1 MKQVTGIDVSDAPSY
16 ATILHAVE
24 ASRRYRSGGVG
35 TSGKGSGSA
44 TLVKKLDTRP
54 YKCPMPVMGCFRFM
68 RYLWQQIWADHNA
81 RKLALFLM
89 VNLAVMGLEI
99 VVGRWTNSLGLLSDA
114 GHMFFDCGALFMGL
128 CASVTSR
135 WFRDA
140 RINVFSG
147 LLHGISLL
155 LLGLSIFGESVHRL
169 MNPVEVLTH
178 GLLSTS
184 IVGFAVN
191 LVGILYFHEHA
202 SHGGCNTGDC
212 SCQAS
217 SNANMQGVFLHILA
231 DALGSL
237 SVIVSSLLIEYRGWA
252 HADTICSLIIASFIS
267 LSAYPLIRST
277 WGNLKLYGKAPEKE
291 AFEIDEFITLC
302 TESSDS
308 NQMYKVV

>member
-1 MKQVTGIDVSDAPSY
+1 
-16 ATILHAVE
+16 
-24 ASRRYRSGGVG
+24 
-35 TSGKGSGSA
+35 
-44 TLVKKLDTRP
+44 
-54 YKCPMPVMGCFRFM
+54 MPAMGCFRFM
-68 RYLWQQIWADHNA
+68 RYLWQQIWADSNA

-89 VNLAVMGLEI
+89 VNLVVMVLEI

-128 CASVTSR
+128 GASITSR

-155 LLGLSIFGESVHRL
+155 LLGLSIFGESIHRL

-202 SHGGCNTGDC
+202 SHGGGGCNSGGDC

-217 SNANMQGVFLHILA
+217 SNANMQGVFLHIVA

-237 SVIVSSLLIEYRGWA
+237 SVIVSSLLIEYKGWA

-277 WGNLKLYGKAPEKE
+277 WGSLNVYRKSPTKE
-291 AFEIDEFITLC
+291 TFEIDEFITMC
-302 TESSDS
+302 TEGADS
-308 NQMYKVV
+308 NQVYKIV